1 MTLALRALGATLSF
15 PLAERYS
22 GRDIWKK
29 KSELDAWQRESAAQ
43 KQLRATEA
51 LCATV
56 EYAGQNVPY
65 YRDLFKRIRFE
76 PSRLRKDP
84 QYLQDIPYL
93 TKETIL
99 AQPDQ
104 FLSSQFRKADIIE
117 RKTSGSTGLT
127 LSFYYSRSDLDWA
140 SAVIFHLNAAL
151 SRSLADSEVHLAFV
165 DPTAE
170 PAGLLDG
177 FRAGLRAMAMNRKT
191 INIRT
196 LSAEAAA
203 SHLAEIRARKPYLLY
218 GLQSTLRALIQF
230 AGSPDQYRR
239 LAKYFVS
246 SGETLDARAA
256 EFIAEATGAQVI
268 NRYGNAEFGAVAQ
281 SSVDPQV
288 LRFVD
293 GLVWPENLV
302 IQGYPEIV
310 MTTLIGRAMPLI
322 RYRTGDLGLVAADD
336 EGGGSVLSGIQ
347 GRLHEIVEIGGR
359 SFTTS
364 FLATYL
370 HARFSIHDFQ
380 VVVGPKGPPE
390 FRIVTD
396 MPAQLPAMEAA
407 LAALCCAP
415 VKVTRIRPT
424 DLIRR
429 GRQMKFSHYVRDA
442 DATGAGA

>member
-15 PLAERYS
+15 PIAELYS

-29 KSELDAWQRESAAQ
+29 KSQLDAWQRERAEQ
-43 KQLRATEA
+43 KQSRAAAA
-51 LCATV
+51 LCTTV
-56 EYAGQNVPY
+56 EYAAQNVPY
-65 YRDLFKRIRFE
+65 YRDLFKRIRFS
-76 PSRLRKDP
+76 PSNLRKDP
-84 QYLQDIPYL
+84 AYLQDLPYL

-104 FLSSQFRKADIIE
+104 FLSKAFRKADVIE

-151 SRSLADSEVHLAFV
+151 SRSLADPEVHLAFV
-165 DPTAE
+165 DPTAA
-170 PAGLLDG
+170 PAGVMDG
-177 FRAGLRAMAMNRKT
+177 IRARLRAMAMNRKT
-191 INIRT
+191 INIRS

-203 SHLAEIRARKPYLLY
+203 VHLAEIRARRPYILY

-230 AGSPDQYRR
+230 AGSPDQYRQ

-246 SGETLDARAA
+246 SGETLDAPAA
-256 EFIAEATGAQVI
+256 KFIATATGAEVI

-281 SSVDPQV
+281 SGVDPQA
-288 LRFVD
+288 LKFVD

-310 MTTLIGRAMPLI
+310 LTTLIGRAMPLL
-322 RYRTGDLGLVAADD
+322 RYRTGDLGRVAADD
-336 EGGGSVLSGIQ
+336 SGGHILSGIQ

-364 FLATYL
+364 FLATFL

-380 VVVGPKGPPE
+380 VVVGREGPPE

-396 MPAQLPAMEAA
+396 IPAQLPAIEAA
-407 LAALCCAP
+407 LTSLCSAP
-415 VKVTRIRPT
+415 VKVVRIRPT

-429 GRQMKFSHYVRDA
+429 GRQMKFSHYVRDTQA
-442 DATGAGA
+442 SGVGA